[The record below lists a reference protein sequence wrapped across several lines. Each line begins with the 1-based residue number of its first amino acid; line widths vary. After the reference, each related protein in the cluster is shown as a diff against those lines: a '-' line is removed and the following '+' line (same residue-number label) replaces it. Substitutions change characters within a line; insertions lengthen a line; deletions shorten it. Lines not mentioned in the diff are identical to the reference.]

1 MAEFPK
7 FEEYKL
13 LLEDTTHLIERR
25 KTESHLYTTINTIL
39 LAAITFLINDSG
51 LENWMVMMATLVVVF
66 GGILIS
72 RSWMLMIEN
81 YKKLSNLRF
90 QVLWEMEEDM
100 PESVKIFHREE
111 ALYPRD
117 KEGKQISDKGLFADV
132 EKRLPLV
139 FSILYVISGA
149 VIVLGFLAR

>member
-1 MAEFPK
+1 MSDFPK

-13 LLEDTTHLIERR
+13 LLEDTTRLIERR
-25 KTESHLYTTINTIL
+25 KTESNLYTTINMIL

-51 LENWMVMMATLVVVF
+51 LENWMVMMGTLVVVF

-72 RSWMLMIEN
+72 RSWMVMIEN

-100 PESVKIFHREE
+100 PGSVKVFHREE

-117 KEGKQISDKGLFADV
+117 EEGKQVSTKGLFADV
-132 EKRLPLV
+132 EKRLPIV
-139 FSILYVISGA
+139 FIILYAISGA
-149 VIVLGFLAR
+149 VIVFGYLAG

>member
-1 MAEFPK
+1 VSDFPK

-13 LLEDTTHLIERR
+13 LLEDTTRLIERR
-25 KTESHLYTTINTIL
+25 KIESNLYTTINMIL

-51 LENWMVMMATLVVVF
+51 LENWMVVMGTLVVVF

-72 RSWMLMIEN
+72 QSWMVMIEN

-100 PESVKIFHREE
+100 PESAKIFHREE

-117 KEGKQISDKGLFADV
+117 EEGKQISNKGLFADV

-139 FSILYVISGA
+139 FIILYVISGA
-149 VIVLGFLAR
+149 VIVLGFLAG